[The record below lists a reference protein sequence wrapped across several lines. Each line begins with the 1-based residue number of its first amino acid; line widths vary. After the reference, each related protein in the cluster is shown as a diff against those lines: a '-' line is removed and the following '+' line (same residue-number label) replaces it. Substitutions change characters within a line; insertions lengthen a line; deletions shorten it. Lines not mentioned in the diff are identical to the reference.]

1 MASIWV
7 EDLCGRKYKV
17 RWRELVPGPD
27 GGPVRDAD
35 GRLRRRAR
43 SKTVK
48 GKEARDE
55 VVARVRRALLE
66 EGEYE
71 SPTARVEPMRTNLER
86 AALGW
91 IRWKRTRCKPRSVVS
106 YANHMKRFFELV
118 RELQGIGEDE
128 PVWAEE
134 LSQTLVIACVER
146 WQDRGY
152 SEAWVYACGRSVV
165 DMWLWVADDPASWPG
180 VPPAPREKKRVLPR
194 VPVYGAPL
202 APTLAEEDAC
212 LRHISPNAV
221 ESRRIGAMLRFTGLR
236 ISQVLAVQR
245 KHLDLAAGTLRV
257 VVGKSRQEA
266 AEQRV
271 IPLSRHLLVDVRE
284 QAEGLEPDDYLFP
297 AWGARRNRPANVRA
311 VAFHEAWEAATAA
324 GEVRRAVWDPPNRK
338 IARPQQA
345 FRAGFQAYMR
355 GAGVGEEV
363 IDALVGHRGRS
374 VRSRHYAGSDTLEDR
389 MRAAVDGMPPID
401 WRGPGAGEALPE
413 EENVVLLFPGKGR

>member
-7 EDLCGRKYKV
+7 EDQGRGKFKV

-27 GGPVRDAD
+27 GSPVRDAD

-71 SPTARVEPMRTNLER
+71 PPTARVEPMRTNLER

-106 YANHMKRFFELV
+106 YANHMKRFFELA

-152 SEAWVYACGRSVV
+152 SEAWIYACSRSVV
-165 DMWLWVADDPASWPG
+165 DMWRWVSDDPAAWPG
-180 VPPAPREKKRVLPR
+180 VPTPPREAKRVLPR

-212 LRHISPNAV
+212 LRHISEDAM
-221 ESRRIGAMLRFTGLR
+221 ESRRIGSMLRFTGLR

-245 KHLDLAAGTLRV
+245 KHLDIEAGTLRV

-266 AEQRV
+266 AEQRT
-271 IPLSRHLLVDVRE
+271 IPLSRHLLVDLRE
-284 QAEGLEPDDYLFP
+284 QAEALEADDYVFP

-311 VAFHEAWEAATAA
+311 VASHTAWEAATAA

-374 VRSRHYAGSDTLEDR
+374 VRSRHYAGSDTLEER
-389 MRAAVDGMPPID
+389 MRVAVDGMPPID
-401 WRGPGAGEALPE
+401 WGGPGAGEEPDQ
-413 EENVVLLFPGKGR
+413 ENVVQLFPSGR